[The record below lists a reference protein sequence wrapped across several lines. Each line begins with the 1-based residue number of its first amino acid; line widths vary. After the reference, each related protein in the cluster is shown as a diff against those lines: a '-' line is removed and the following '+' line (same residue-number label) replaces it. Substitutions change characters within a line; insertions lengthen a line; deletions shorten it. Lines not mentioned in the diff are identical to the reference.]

1 MTASRLRIVLAVIG
15 LVGGLGSLGA
25 LVMAVKPAPARQ
37 QALANVSELRL
48 QSASPKP
55 KAEIEK
61 AQAAV
66 SSVLAWSPTDSE
78 LWVVQGR
85 LAASLRAT
93 DQRIADVLKM
103 SYLTA
108 PGNFALMPGRL
119 DVAMTTKALSDP
131 MLEVLAEGDVRA
143 ILLKRPDLANGLV
156 DSYQRATEPGKAFL
170 ARAAAA
176 SNPAFAARLAASR
189 R

>member
-1 MTASRLRIVLAVIG
+1 MTISRLRIVLATIG
-15 LVGGLGSLGA
+15 LVGGLGSLVA
-25 LVMAVKPAPARQ
+25 LVMAINPTPARQ

-48 QSASPKP
+48 QSASPQP
-55 KAEIEK
+55 KAQIEK

-66 SSVLAWSPTDSE
+66 TSLLAWSPTDSE
-78 LWVVQGR
+78 LWVAQAR
-85 LAASLRAT
+85 LAASLRAA

-108 PGNFALMPGRL
+108 PANFTLMPGRL
-119 DVAMTTKALSDP
+119 DTAMTTKALSDP

-143 ILLKRPDLANGLV
+143 ILLKRPDLTNRLIE
-156 DSYQRATEPGKAFL
+156 SNQRATDLGKAFL

-176 SNPAFAARLAASR
+176 SNPEFAARLAASR